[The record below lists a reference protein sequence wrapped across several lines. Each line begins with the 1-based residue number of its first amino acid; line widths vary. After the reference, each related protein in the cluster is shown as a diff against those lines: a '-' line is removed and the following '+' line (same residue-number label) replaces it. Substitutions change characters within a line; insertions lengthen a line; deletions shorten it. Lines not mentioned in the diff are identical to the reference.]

1 MKYPGPDKL
10 LGGHVAAWVEITFRR
25 TSRSLWRPLRLI
37 TGAARVET
45 YDAVIIGHSQFE
57 RLITG
62 AARVETAVG
71 SRPAVRRA
79 VPLPNGKARIEIT

>member
-25 TSRSLWRPLRLI
+25 ASRSLWRPLRLI

-45 YDAVIIGHSQFE
+45 
-57 RLITG
+57 
-62 AARVETAVG
+62 AVG
-71 SRPAVRRA
+71 DGAQQFGALCRFPMGS
-79 VPLPNGKARIEIT
+79 ED

>member
-1 MKYPGPDKL
+1 MSEVCVDSVPGEGGRLRGLKYPGPDKL
-10 LGGHVAAWVEITFRR
+10 LGGHVAAWVEVTFRR
-25 TSRSLWRPLRLI
+25 ASRSLWRPL
-37 TGAARVET
+37 
-45 YDAVIIGHSQFE
+45 

-79 VPLPNGKARIEIT
+79 VPLPNGEARIEIT